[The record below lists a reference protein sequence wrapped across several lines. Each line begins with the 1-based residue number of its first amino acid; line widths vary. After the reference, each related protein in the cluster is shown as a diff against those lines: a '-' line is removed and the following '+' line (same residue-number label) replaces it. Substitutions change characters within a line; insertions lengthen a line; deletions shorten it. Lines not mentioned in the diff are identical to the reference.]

1 MAAVV
6 GSVILFVAVT
16 TCGIITGG
24 IITRRI
30 ITVYKHEMARR
41 WKVRIQRRIEQA
53 RIRNQV
59 DLTKSDPYYEIPE
72 IYYE

>member
-6 GSVILFVAVT
+6 GGILLLGAVIIG
-16 TCGIITGG
+16 GIITGS
-24 IITRRI
+24 IIKVIPMYKREMRRR
-30 ITVYKHEMARR
+30 KKA
-41 WKVRIQRRIEQA
+41 KIQRRIEQA

-59 DLTKSDPYYEIPE
+59 DLSKSDPYYEIPE

>member
-6 GSVILFVAVT
+6 GGIISFGALIAA
-16 TCGIITGG
+16 GIITGG
-24 IITRRI
+24 IIK
-30 ITVYKHEMARR
+30 VYKREKARR
-41 WKVRIQRRIEQA
+41 WKVTIQKRIEQA

-59 DLTKSDPYYEIPE
+59 DLSKSDPYYEIPE